1 MEDRMSETGQP
12 SGDPQSPIEKFI
24 KDFFGVGNIAWPNQD
39 FDSDSGRKMRPY
51 VDILWRREVTEVPV
65 VLPRRQE
72 KNGALTAYVI
82 AHNRAH
88 AVVVAELLTAFVGP
102 SFSRFDGL
110 PARLDPEDPVEQAVR
125 EFVGDGLTFKVSSPT
140 KQSQAAAWRSLDLL
154 QETVQQR
161 PVRTWH
167 VRKPIGRLIGEFE
180 AALAAGDNSASA
192 DLLDQIA
199 VAGGL
204 SPANL
209 MNLKIKRLARL
220 GYDAELLRLPGLND
234 VMLSRPP
241 APIRDAILT
250 AIYGIALADPLD
262 AGDFPLARQNLFSV
276 GALVQA
282 LMSGGPTG
290 LAALSGEALA
300 VATLAADSLQ
310 DADLLAAVLLNS
322 HRYEQVASVAPLLA
336 SMLRPNADNA
346 IQTAAAP
353 SAESPAEPALAV
365 PAPESWLEL
374 IAALAAGSAD
384 FTAVLSSQDWQEW
397 PPPAEEDQAIAELLG
412 SLGEQTA
419 DRAWLLAGPIIDADD
434 YQQPAARTARQL
446 IEIALLNDRFSPGD
460 LSGVVA
466 LADIFLRSSPDASDY
481 RSLLEDLADECERWV
496 GPDRA
501 TVVLD
506 FADLLVR
513 AAHPDTEARLRLA
526 LALLEPLRAQ
536 DGRLEAEQAQFARR
550 LSAEL
555 ETALAW
561 PARDPADAD
570 ESLPDVPATQMLL
583 YSLDER
589 VLERTKSL
597 LADIVPNADVRLSH
611 DKVGSP
617 LLRQQ
622 ARGADVIVLATR
634 CAKHAATGFI
644 RKHASNSALVTEADG
659 SGSAS
664 LLRAAVEAL
673 RRRAG
678 H

>member
-1 MEDRMSETGQP
+1 
-12 SGDPQSPIEKFI
+12 
-24 KDFFGVGNIAWPNQD
+24 
-39 FDSDSGRKMRPY
+39 
-51 VDILWRREVTEVPV
+51 

-82 AHNRAH
+82 ARDRAH

-102 SFSRFDGL
+102 SFSRFNGL

-125 EFVGDGLTFKVSSPT
+125 EFVGDGLAFKVSSPT

-154 QETVQQR
+154 QEAVQHR

-167 VRKPIGRLIGEFE
+167 VRRPIGRLIGEFE
-180 AALAAGDNSASA
+180 AALAAGDNSVSA

-199 VAGGL
+199 AAGGL

-209 MNLKIKRLARL
+209 VNLKIKRLARL

-234 VMLSRPP
+234 VVLSRPP

-250 AIYGIALADPLD
+250 AIYGTALADPLE
-262 AGDFPLARQNLFSV
+262 AGSLPLARQNLFSV

-282 LMSGGPTG
+282 LLSGGPAG

-300 VATLAADSLQ
+300 VVTLAADSLQ
-310 DADLLAAVLLNS
+310 DADLLGAVLLNS
-322 HRYEQVASVAPLLA
+322 HRYEQVARAAPLLA
-336 SMLRPNADNA
+336 SSLRPHADVA

-353 SAESPAEPALAV
+353 PAETSAEISAESTLAV
-365 PAPESWLEL
+365 PAPQSWLEL
-374 IAALAAGSAD
+374 IAALAAGGAD

-397 PPPAEEDQAIAELLG
+397 PPPTEEDQAIAELLG
-412 SLGEQTA
+412 SLGEETA

-466 LADIFLRSSPDASDY
+466 LADIFLRSSPDACDY
-481 RSLLEDLADECERWV
+481 RSLLEDLGDECERWV

-506 FADLLVR
+506 LADLLVR
-513 AAHPDTEARLRLA
+513 AAHPDPEARLRLA

-555 ETALAW
+555 QTALAW
-561 PARDPADAD
+561 PARDPADPD

-617 LLRQQ
+617 VLRQQ
-622 ARGADVIVLATR
+622 ARGAEVIVLATR

-644 RKHASNSALVTEADG
+644 RKHASNSTFVIEADG

-678 H
+678 Q

>member
-1 MEDRMSETGQP
+1 MEERMSETEQP
-12 SGDPQSPIEKFI
+12 SGDCRSPIEKFI
-24 KDFFGVGNIAWPNQD
+24 KDFFGLGNLAWPNQD
-39 FDSDSGRKMRPY
+39 LDSDAGRKMRPY
-51 VDILWRREVTEVPV
+51 VDILWRREATEVPII
-65 VLPRRQE
+65 LPRRQE

-88 AVVVAELLTAFVGP
+88 AVVVAEMLTAFVGP

-110 PARLDPEDPVEQAVR
+110 PARLDPDDPVEQAVR
-125 EFVGDGLTFKVSSPT
+125 EFVGDSLTFKVSSPT

-161 PVRTWH
+161 PVRSWH
-167 VRKPIGRLIGEFE
+167 VHRPIGRLIGEFE

-199 VAGGL
+199 AAGGL
-204 SPANL
+204 SPTNL
-209 MNLKIKRLARL
+209 VNLKIKRLARL

-234 VMLSRPP
+234 VVLSRPP

-250 AIYGIALADPLD
+250 AIYGTALAAPLE
-262 AGDFPLARQNLFSV
+262 AGNLPLARQSLFGV

-282 LMSGGPTG
+282 LLSGGSAG
-290 LAALSGEALA
+290 LAGLSGEALA
-300 VATLAADSLQ
+300 VVTLAADSLK
-310 DADLLAAVLLNS
+310 DADLLAAVLLDS
-322 HRYEQVASVAPLLA
+322 HRYEQVTSVAPLLA
-336 SMLRPNADNA
+336 NSLRPNADVA
-346 IQTAAAP
+346 TQTSAAP
-353 SAESPAEPALAV
+353 SAEQELAV
-365 PAPESWLEL
+365 PVPQSWLEL
-374 IAALAAGSAD
+374 VEALATGGAD

-397 PPPAEEDQAIAELLG
+397 PPPADEDQAIAELLA
-412 SLGEQTA
+412 SLGDQKA
-419 DRAWLLAGPIIDADD
+419 DRAWLLAGPIIDADA

-446 IEIALLNDRFSPGD
+446 IEIALLNGRFSPGD

-466 LADIFLRSSPDASDY
+466 LADIFLRSAPGASDY
-481 RSLLEDLADECERWV
+481 RSLLEDLGDECERWV
-496 GPDRA
+496 GPTRA

-506 FADLLVR
+506 LADLLVR
-513 AAHPDTEARLRLA
+513 AACPDAAARLRLA

-536 DGRLEAEQAQFARR
+536 DGRLEAEQAQFARQ
-550 LSAEL
+550 LSVEL
-555 ETALAW
+555 QTALAW
-561 PARDPADAD
+561 PARDPADLD
-570 ESLPDVPATQMLL
+570 ESLPDVPATQLLL

-597 LADIVPNADVRLSH
+597 LGGIMPNADVRLSH

-678 H
+678 Q

>member
-1 MEDRMSETGQP
+1 MSETEQP
-12 SGDPQSPIEKFI
+12 SGNSQSPIEKFI
-24 KDFFGVGNIAWPNQD
+24 KDFFGVGNVAWPNQD
-39 FDSDSGRKMRPY
+39 LNSDSGRRVRPY
-51 VDILWRREVTEVPV
+51 VDILWRREITEVPV
-65 VLPRRQE
+65 VLPRRKE

-82 AHNRAH
+82 AHNLAH
-88 AVVVAELLTAFVGP
+88 AVVVAELLTAFVGS

-140 KQSQAAAWRSLDLL
+140 KQSQAAAWRSLDLM

-167 VRKPIGRLIGEFE
+167 IRRPIGRLIGEFE

-199 VAGGL
+199 GAGGL

-209 MNLKIKRLARL
+209 VNLKIKRLSRL

-234 VMLSRPP
+234 VVLSRPP

-250 AIYGIALADPLD
+250 AIYGTSLAAPIE
-262 AGDFPLARQNLFSV
+262 AGNLPLARQSLFSL

-282 LMSGGPTG
+282 LLGGRPAG
-290 LAALSGEALA
+290 LAGLSGEALA
-300 VATLAADSLQ
+300 VVTLAADTLK

-322 HRYEQVASVAPLLA
+322 HRYEQVVSVAPLLA
-336 SMLRPNADNA
+336 NSLRPNADVT
-346 IQTAAAP
+346 IQTSVAP
-353 SAESPAEPALAV
+353 SAAPGLAI
-365 PAPESWLEL
+365 PAPRSWLEFVE
-374 IAALAAGSAD
+374 ALATGSGD

-397 PPPAEEDQAIAELLG
+397 PPPADEDQALAELLA
-412 SLGEQTA
+412 SLGDRTA
-419 DRAWLLAGPIIDADD
+419 DRAWLLAGPIIDADG

-466 LADIFLRSSPDASDY
+466 LADIFLRSAPDASDY
-481 RSLLEDLADECERWV
+481 SSLLEDLGDECKRWV
-496 GPDRA
+496 GSDRA

-506 FADLLVR
+506 LADLLVR
-513 AAHPDTEARLRLA
+513 AACPDAGARLRLA

-536 DGRLEAEQAQFARR
+536 DGRLEEEQAQFARR
-550 LSAEL
+550 LSVEL
-555 ETALAW
+555 QTALTW
-561 PARDPADAD
+561 PARDPAEPE

-589 VLERTKSL
+589 VLERTKSFL
-597 LADIVPNADVRLSH
+597 RDIVPNADVRLSH

-617 LLRQQ
+617 LLRQE
-622 ARGADVIVLATR
+622 ARGADVIVMATR

-644 RKHASNSALVTEADG
+644 RKHASNSALVMEADG

-664 LLRAAVEAL
+664 LFRAAVEAL
-673 RRRAG
+673 RRKAG
-678 H
+678 Q